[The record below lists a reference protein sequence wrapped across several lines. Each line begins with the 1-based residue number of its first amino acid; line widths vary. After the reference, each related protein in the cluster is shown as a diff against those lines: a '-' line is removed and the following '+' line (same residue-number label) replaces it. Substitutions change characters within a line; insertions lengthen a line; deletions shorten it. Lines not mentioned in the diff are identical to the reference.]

1 MGGLLLLILAV
12 LAVIFVV
19 STIKIVNQSHV
30 IMIERLGKFNRELGS
45 GLHIVFPIL
54 DRVSHKI
61 DLRTQVLNSDPQP
74 VITKDN
80 VTMKIDTVT
89 YFKITDPFKSVY
101 EIEDYIEAILKI
113 TATIL
118 RDVIGSLELD
128 ETLSSRDQINE
139 RLRLGLEEATDRWG
153 VKIERVEVLNIVVPD
168 DIKDAM
174 ERQMRAERLKRES
187 ILTAEGER
195 QAAILIAQG
204 DKESE
209 ILRADADRESKIL
222 RAEGDAQAIERL
234 ATAKKTEIELVY
246 DALKNAKLDDKI
258 LTLKSIE
265 ALEKIAQSENK
276 MVVPYEASALM
287 GTVAALKETI
297 EKKEQKFSLES
308 TLGE

>member
-1 MGGLLLLILAV
+1 MLIFLGVMCLLV
-12 LAVIFVV
+12 FIFVV
-19 STIKIVNQSHV
+19 MSVKIVNQSHV
-30 IMIERLGKFNRELGS
+30 IMIERLGKFHRQSGS
-45 GLHIVFPIL
+45 GMHIVLPIL
-54 DRVSHKI
+54 DRVAHRI
-61 DLRTQVLNSDPQP
+61 DMRTQVISSDPQP

-80 VTMKIDTVT
+80 VTMSIDTVT

-139 RLRLGLEEATDRWG
+139 RLRIGLEEATDRWG
-153 VKIERVEVLNIVVPD
+153 VKIERVEVLNIVLPN

-187 ILTAEGER
+187 VLTAEGER
-195 QAAILIAQG
+195 QAAILRAQG

-209 ILRADADRESKIL
+209 ILRADADRESAIL
-222 RAEGDAQAIERL
+222 RAEGEAQSMERL
-234 ATAKKTEIELVY
+234 ASAQKTQINLVY
-246 DALKNAKLDDKI
+246 EALRDAKLDDKI

-265 ALEKIAQSENK
+265 ALEKIAASENK

-287 GTVAALKETI
+287 GTVAALKETL
-297 EKKEQKFSLES
+297 EKKEENK
-308 TLGE
+308 

>member
-1 MGGLLLLILAV
+1 MEIVLGVLVLLAV
-12 LAVIFVV
+12 LFIV
-19 STIKIVNQSHV
+19 STIKIVQQSHV
-30 IMIERLGKFNRELGS
+30 IMVERLGKFSRELGS
-45 GLHIVFPIL
+45 GLHIVVPIL
-54 DRVSHKI
+54 DRVAFKI
-61 DLRTQVLNSDPQP
+61 DMRTQVINSDPQP

-80 VTMKIDTVT
+80 VTMTIDTVT

-101 EIEDYIEAILKI
+101 EIENYIQAILKI

-139 RLRLGLEEATDRWG
+139 RLRLGLEEATNRWG
-153 VKIERVEVLNIVVPD
+153 VKIERVEVLNIVLPN

-195 QAAILIAQG
+195 QAAILRAQG

-209 ILRADADRESKIL
+209 ILRADADREAKIR
-222 RAEGDAQAIERL
+222 RAEGEAQAIERL
-234 ATAKKTEIELVY
+234 ASAEKTQIDLVY
-246 DALKNAKLDDKI
+246 AALSAAKLDDKI

-265 ALEKIAQSENK
+265 ALEKIAESDNK
-276 MVVPYEASALM
+276 MMVPYEASALM
-287 GTVAALKETI
+287 GSIAALKDLTP
-297 EKKEQKFSLES
+297 KK
-308 TLGE
+308 